1 MMHVIFKLHQHTVLA
16 KETFTLMK
24 KTIFILPA
32 FVIAILMSSC
42 ASSGLT
48 ASSHVTNV
56 QLTNAN
62 FKVVAINVTGEA
74 SSEAII
80 GVSYGVGLATTQ
92 LSLIPLTDERMLYKN
107 AIRNLWAD
115 FETKNGPTGNRK
127 LALVNVR
134 YDSEALNLFLYTKV
148 TTAIVADI
156 VEFE

>member
-1 MMHVIFKLHQHTVLA
+1 
-16 KETFTLMK
+16 MK
-24 KTIFILPA
+24 KRMFILPA
-32 FVIAILMSSC
+32 FVVLILMSSC

-62 FKVVAINVTGEA
+62 FKVIAINVTGEA
-74 SSEAII
+74 SSEAIL

-107 AIRNLWAD
+107 AIKNLWAD
-115 FETKNGPTGNRK
+115 FETKNGPTGNRR

-134 YDSEALNLFLYTKV
+134 YDSEALNLFVYTKV
-148 TTAIVADI
+148 TTAIVADV

>member
-1 MMHVIFKLHQHTVLA
+1 MLS
-16 KETFTLMK
+16 
-24 KTIFILPA
+24 A
-32 FVIAILMSSC
+32 FAVVILMNSC

-62 FKVVAINVTGEA
+62 FKVIATNVTGEA
-74 SSEAII
+74 SAEAVL
-80 GVSYGVGLATTQ
+80 GVSYGVGIATTQ

-107 AIRNLWAD
+107 AIKNLWAD
-115 FETKNGPTGNRK
+115 FETKNGPTANRR

-134 YDSEALNLFLYTKV
+134 YDSEALNLLVYTKV
-148 TTAIVADI
+148 TTAIVADV

>member
-1 MMHVIFKLHQHTVLA
+1 MKKRIFVLA
-16 KETFTLMK
+16 AFAVLM
-24 KTIFILPA
+24 
-32 FVIAILMSSC
+32 LMSSC

-62 FKVVAINVTGEA
+62 FKVIAINVTGEA
-74 SSEAII
+74 SSEAIL

-107 AIRNLWAD
+107 AIKNLWAD
-115 FETKNGPTGNRK
+115 FETKNGPTGNRR

-134 YDSEALNLFLYTKV
+134 YDSEALNLFVYTKV
-148 TTAIVADI
+148 TTAIVADV